1 MTMNTLI
8 MIILVLF
15 LGAVIGVFLILN
27 NKINNLL
34 KYYSTNLDI
43 SNKESNNIEY
53 VTRILDKLLD
63 RFNKRILVDN
73 EHFEIL
79 NSSIND
85 KYKDLSSDND
95 YVRERLNTI
104 DSDTQNLIIA
114 EHRCTRNEI
123 KKKAKISSK
132 IKSNSKT
139 NKSINH
145 KQKCE

>member
-8 MIILVLF
+8 MIILGAI

-43 SNKESNNIEY
+43 SNKESDNIEY
-53 VTRILDKLLD
+53 ITRILDKLLD

-73 EHFEIL
+73 EHFEII

-85 KYKDLSSDND
+85 KFRALNYND
-95 YVRERLNTI
+95 DCIKERLNTI